1 MYNILDFI
9 DSKAVRDFNQ
19 DTKFLPAEQ
28 AILVS
33 ESQKTTVEEKLS
45 ALQEILYTYQEQ
57 EFLYQHY
64 DEEINFR
71 QIIVNTIKLWEEALS
86 RRQERDPAYV
96 YGANFTE
103 KDFNEKIYEKKY
115 FFTSYEKAY
124 QYLVKEKQY
133 YLDNDDLRDCIT
145 TGTIQRIKLDETVW
159 GYTDTYFFDDQLR
172 LVAVRPQE
180 RLKENYP
187 GGDLCDTFPMGE
199 YEMFIPA
206 PFKQGDIVKVE
217 SPFHKTQ
224 YGVFSHEWREPKRK
238 GWGSFVMS
246 LDIYDSDT
254 KKFWYTDD
262 TSILEMEYCPEEELP
277 KEESVLK
284 GLSKVRKGDLDF
296 FFLLNKYHQLDE
308 IFGNLDN
315 EV

>member
-1 MYNILDFI
+1 MYILDFI

-45 ALQEILYTYQEQ
+45 ALQEILRTYQEQ

-159 GYTDTYFFDDQLR
+159 GYT
-172 LVAVRPQE
+172 
-180 RLKENYP
+180 
-187 GGDLCDTFPMGE
+187 
-199 YEMFIPA
+199 
-206 PFKQGDIVKVE
+206 FKQGDIVKVE
-217 SPFHKTQ
+217 SPFHKTL
-224 YGVFSHEWREPKRK
+224 YGIFSHEWREPKRK

-296 FFLLNKYHQLDE
+296 FFLLNKYEQLDE